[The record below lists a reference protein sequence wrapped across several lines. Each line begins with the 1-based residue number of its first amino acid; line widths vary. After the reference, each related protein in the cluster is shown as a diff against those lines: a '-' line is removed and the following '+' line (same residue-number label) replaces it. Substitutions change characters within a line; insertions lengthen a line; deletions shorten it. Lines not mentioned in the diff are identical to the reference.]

1 MVLSMLWN
9 DLQCTTDGTFFI
21 KQKLFQS
28 AAMQDATFCAATFVA
43 CLSFFYQS
51 IRENV
56 IVDSHQTLIQYFC
69 TNVFFLFV
77 CPIINLSK
85 NGKNCIAKLRFFKI
99 FIDNF
104 KSSVKLRWAKSW
116 HK

>member
-1 MVLSMLWN
+1 MIYSVQQMGRFSLNKNCSKVQPGKMQPFVRQPL
-9 DLQCTTDGTFFI
+9 LPAFLFF
-21 KQKLFQS
+21 
-28 AAMQDATFCAATFVA
+28 
-43 CLSFFYQS
+43 QS

-85 NGKNCIAKLRFFKI
+85 NGKNCIANLRFFKI